1 MFKRIAAAVCCAALL
16 AVIPCSAVYAETF
29 AANTDNGGSG
39 SDFNAQPTVVTRL
52 ADAESLASLEAGQA
66 PNVVWMEVDASLQVV
81 SDAGEPLGSFAEIY
95 AQEVS
100 GVSLPVVEPQGA
112 AAVTALGAF
121 VEETPVA
128 DLAVAGGAGILMQ
141 VRSEIPSA
149 RLYYT
154 AAAVE
159 GDALLQTQLGL
170 ANTAGA
176 QVVVIESG
184 AAEREAVAYY
194 QARFKSVWVLTD
206 GSAGQIADAVGS
218 GAYGVIAPD
227 AQPVYALYD
236 RIEGAGEGTVL
247 SRAPFIAAH
256 RGYVGI
262 HDENTVGAIED
273 AANIGATH
281 AEIDIYRTADNQIVL
296 HHNTNVNYNGAS
308 VPVSSL
314 TLAQLQTIEL
324 SGGDRIPT
332 LDEVFSSMNAGN
344 LGDMLLIIEFKGQDA
359 QLVNLFAQKVNEYNV
374 LPRVVVI
381 SFFPDQLLRVRAQLP
396 TVSTSYLL
404 NATDG
409 AAEQALSMAKSVD
422 GGIDITKA
430 ALTGNY
436 GSGTTESAYAD
447 YFRTMADRG
456 YSSWMWTYETLDTPL
471 AIANGVTGITTNDPN
486 AGNQIASLNVSDV
499 PEVSELPAD
508 GDIIEIS
515 ATTYRGETRTV
526 SARVILLGEGNGE
539 VQAMLA
545 AQPESGVGL
554 LTGSVTIRAAKPSSD
569 GGGCSSAI
577 GFAGLGGA
585 ILLVGAAAACLLRRR
600 AK

>member
-1 MFKRIAAAVCCAALL
+1 
-16 AVIPCSAVYAETF
+16 
-29 AANTDNGGSG
+29 
-39 SDFNAQPTVVTRL
+39 
-52 ADAESLASLEAGQA
+52 
-66 PNVVWMEVDASLQVV
+66 MEVDASLQVV

-128 DLAVAGGAGILMQ
+128 DLAVAGDAGILMQ

-409 AAEQALSMAKSVD
+409 AAERALSMAKSVD

-471 AIANGVTGITTNDPN
+471 AITNGVTGITTNDPN

>member
-1 MFKRIAAAVCCAALL
+1 
-16 AVIPCSAVYAETF
+16 
-29 AANTDNGGSG
+29 
-39 SDFNAQPTVVTRL
+39 
-52 ADAESLASLEAGQA
+52 
-66 PNVVWMEVDASLQVV
+66 
-81 SDAGEPLGSFAEIY
+81 
-95 AQEVS
+95 
-100 GVSLPVVEPQGA
+100 
-112 AAVTALGAF
+112 
-121 VEETPVA
+121 
-128 DLAVAGGAGILMQ
+128 
-141 VRSEIPSA
+141 
-149 RLYYT
+149 
-154 AAAVE
+154 
-159 GDALLQTQLGL
+159 
-170 ANTAGA
+170 
-176 QVVVIESG
+176 
-184 AAEREAVAYY
+184 
-194 QARFKSVWVLTD
+194 
-206 GSAGQIADAVGS
+206 
-218 GAYGVIAPD
+218 
-227 AQPVYALYD
+227 
-236 RIEGAGEGTVL
+236 
-247 SRAPFIAAH
+247 
-256 RGYVGI
+256 
-262 HDENTVGAIED
+262 
-273 AANIGATH
+273 
-281 AEIDIYRTADNQIVL
+281 
-296 HHNTNVNYNGAS
+296 
-308 VPVSSL
+308 
-314 TLAQLQTIEL
+314 
-324 SGGDRIPT
+324 
-332 LDEVFSSMNAGN
+332 MNAGN

-409 AAEQALSMAKSVD
+409 AAERALSMAKSVD

-471 AIANGVTGITTNDPN
+471 AITNGVTGITTNDPN